1 MKLPGNEKNWDADL
15 LQKNLV
21 DITTRWTEVK
31 EVSVSA
37 SPTVKYKELVN
48 LINTTQK
55 TLPKVFISG
64 G

>member
-1 MKLPGNEKNWDADL
+1 VKLPGNEKNWDADL